1 MTAPLYLSHSKKSV
15 SLHVIT
21 NKLLNAIDNDEIKKV
36 KKHMDT
42 VLKYHTSWELL
53 LMLSS
58 YAKEVEQ
65 PLSYKYLQ
73 QIIETTY
80 NLSKGENR

>member
-1 MTAPLYLSHSKKSV
+1 MTAPLYLSRSKKSV
-15 SLHVIT
+15 SLHVII
-21 NKLLNAIDNDEIKKV
+21 NKLLNAIDNDEIAKV

-42 VLKYHTSWELL
+42 VLKHFASWELL
-53 LMLSS
+53 LMLSN
-58 YAKEVEQ
+58 YAKETEQ
-65 PLSYKYLQ
+65 PLSYTYLQ

>member
-1 MTAPLYLSHSKKSV
+1 MTAPLYLSRSKKSV

-21 NKLLNAIDNDEIKKV
+21 NKLLNAIDNDEIEKV
-36 KKHMDT
+36 KKHTDT
-42 VLKYHTSWELL
+42 VLKYHASGELL

-65 PLSYKYLQ
+65 PLSYTYLQ

-80 NLSKGENR
+80 NL